1 MVVPIYFE
9 LADGRTVF
17 LGRARLKGNSSVEQ
31 KIPMN
36 GMKSPPKRAMI
47 NYNHDVLAE

>member
-1 MVVPIYFE
+1 
-9 LADGRTVF
+9 VF

-36 GMKSPPKRAMI
+36 GMKSAPKRAMI